1 MWHHPAKAYG
11 RSGCRSRLLSG
22 KEPEMRYEI
31 EDKGS
36 FKMIHIIGNI
46 DIEENTKKLDDDIND
61 CIRKGHHHFVF
72 NLEKTTYLDSA
83 GISIFIHCLCDVQE
97 NKGSVYIIAKESQVR
112 KVLEMVGIDRLM
124 KTYRSEQEFLTDQK
138 VKVG

>member
-1 MWHHPAKAYG
+1 MK
-11 RSGCRSRLLSG
+11 
-22 KEPEMRYEI
+22 YEI
-31 EDKGS
+31 EDKGN

-46 DIEENTKKLDDDIND
+46 DTEENTKKLDDDIFS
-61 CIRKGHHHFVF
+61 CIKGGHHHFVF

-97 NKGSVYIIAKESQVR
+97 NKGSVYIIAKDNQVR

-124 KTYRSEQEFLTDQK
+124 KTYATEAEFMRELN
-138 VKVG
+138 VSAA

>member
-1 MWHHPAKAYG
+1 MKF
-11 RSGCRSRLLSG
+11 
-22 KEPEMRYEI
+22 EI

-46 DIEENTKKLDDDIND
+46 ETEENTKKLDDEIFS
-61 CIRKGHHHFVF
+61 CIKNGHHHFVF

-97 NKGSVYIIAKESQVR
+97 NKGSVYIIARDTPVR

-124 KTYRSEQEFLTDQK
+124 KTYRSEEEFNREQK
-138 VKVG
+138 IALA

>member
-1 MWHHPAKAYG
+1 MK
-11 RSGCRSRLLSG
+11 
-22 KEPEMRYEI
+22 YEI
-31 EDKGS
+31 EDKVG

-46 DIEENTKKLDDDIND
+46 ETEENTKKLDDEIFS
-61 CIRKGHHHFVF
+61 CIKNGHHHFVF

-97 NKGSVYIIAKESQVR
+97 NKGSVYIIAKDSQVR

-124 KTYRSEQEFLTDQK
+124 KTYHSEEEFVRLQK
-138 VKVG
+138 PGAA

>member
-1 MWHHPAKAYG
+1 MKPGMFRVRKDDHMKF
-11 RSGCRSRLLSG
+11 
-22 KEPEMRYEI
+22 EI
-31 EDKGS
+31 EDRDS

-46 DIEENTKKLDDDIND
+46 DTEENTKKLDDDIFS
-61 CIRKGHHHFVF
+61 CIKNGHHHFVF

-97 NKGSVYIIAKESQVR
+97 NKGSVYIIAKDNQVR

-124 KTYRSEQEFLTDQK
+124 KTYGSEAEFLREQK
-138 VKVG
+138 IGAA

>member
-1 MWHHPAKAYG
+1 MK
-11 RSGCRSRLLSG
+11 
-22 KEPEMRYEI
+22 YEI
-31 EDKGS
+31 EDRGS

-46 DIEENTKKLDDDIND
+46 DTEENTKKLDDDIFA
-61 CIRKGHHHFVF
+61 CIKNGQHNFVF

-97 NKGSVYIIAKESQVR
+97 NKGSVYIIAKDNQVR

-124 KTYRSEQEFLTDQK
+124 KTYHSEQEFLNSQK
-138 VKVG
+138 